1 MESATTSLPLRLRTI
16 SPDDAVAITRLL
28 EGDTELALQTA
39 TIPIPYTIESARA
52 FLAAAD
58 PLRIFA
64 IAVGDEL
71 VGTIGMIG
79 AAGMMGPQPPPGQTS
94 LNEPPDEHSD
104 EFVEVGY
111 WIGRVHWG
119 RGYATAALRLLV
131 ELAQRR
137 GIPRLDAYAY
147 PHNAASLRVLERNG
161 FVRLGEVQRN
171 LPQRG
176 GLRTLLH
183 FQRDL

>member
-1 MESATTSLPLRLRTI
+1 MDSTTTSLPLRLRTI
-16 SPDDAVAITRLL
+16 SPGDAVAITRLL

-79 AAGMMGPQPPPGQTS
+79 PRGMMGSQPPGQTS
-94 LNEPPDEHSD
+94 STEPTDDNPDEPI
-104 EFVEVGY
+104 EVGY
-111 WIGRVHWG
+111 WIGRVHWE

-137 GIPRLDAYAY
+137 GISRLDAYAY
-147 PHNAASLRVLERNG
+147 PLNAASVRVLEHNG
-161 FVRLGEVQRN
+161 FVPQGEVQRN

-176 GLRTLLH
+176 GLHTLLH

>member
-1 MESATTSLPLRLRTI
+1 MEPATKSPSLRLRTI

-39 TIPIPYTIESARA
+39 TIPIPYTIESAHA

-64 IAVGDEL
+64 ITVGDEL
-71 VGTIGMIG
+71 VGTIGMISS
-79 AAGMMGPQPPPGQTS
+79 AGMMGPQSAPAQPSRG
-94 LNEPPDEHSD
+94 NAHIDEP
-104 EFVEVGY
+104 VKVGY
-111 WIGRVHWG
+111 WIGRIHWG

-131 ELAQRR
+131 EKAQERK
-137 GIPRLDAYAY
+137 IPRLIAHVLPD
-147 PHNAASLRVLERNG
+147 NAASIRVLENNG
-161 FVRLGEVQRN
+161 FVRTGEVQRN

-176 GLRTLLH
+176 GLRRLLY
-183 FQRDL
+183 FQREL